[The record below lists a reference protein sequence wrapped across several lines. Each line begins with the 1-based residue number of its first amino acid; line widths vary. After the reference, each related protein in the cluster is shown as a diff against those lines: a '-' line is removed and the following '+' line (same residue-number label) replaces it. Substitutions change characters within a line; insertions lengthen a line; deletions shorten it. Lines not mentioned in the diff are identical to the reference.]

1 MSKRLLPFYSS
12 LLILAFGMSACNGY
26 DGQTEHGYDYWHH
39 LNSGGEK
46 PAFGDEIY
54 VYFQIRTRDTL
65 LFTSPNSA
73 LGMRTVLQDP
83 SLNPIKKPDPVADVL
98 PLMSEGDS
106 VTVVMKV
113 TDEMRGAPGLETAD
127 LLYYDVVIR
136 KIIPAGSRD
145 EYDAKDELLNAEEE
159 VSLAKPDFREALEQ
173 DSETAEI
180 LRELARF
187 KKGYEHLGISSSSG
201 LWYTVLEKGTG
212 NKLSKGEVAQIKYIG
227 CLSDGIVFGENFT
240 EASSF
245 SFTAGQGSVIK
256 AWEETL
262 SIIGSGGKVFLA
274 VPPSLGYGKLGK
286 APFIAPQDTLFYY
299 FELEEGSN
307 LPQ

>member
-1 MSKRLLPFYSS
+1 MLTFGV
-12 LLILAFGMSACNGY
+12 LACHHY

-54 VYFQIRTRDTL
+54 IYFQIRTRDTL

-73 LGMRTVLQDP
+73 RGMRTVLQNP

-106 VTVVMKV
+106 VTVVMEV
-113 TDEMRGAPGLETAD
+113 TEEMRAAPGLETAD
-127 LLYYDVVIR
+127 LLYYDVVLR
-136 KIIPAGSRD
+136 KIIPAGSRE
-145 EYDAKDELLNAEEE
+145 EYDAKDGLLNAKEEL
-159 VSLAKPDFREALEQ
+159 SLAKPDFREALEQ
-173 DSETAEI
+173 DSETAKI
-180 LRELARF
+180 LQELARF
-187 KKGYEHLGISSSSG
+187 KGGYRHLGISSSSG

-227 CLSDGIVFGENFT
+227 CLSEGIVFGENFT

-262 SIIGSGGKVFLA
+262 SIIGPGGKVFIA

-286 APFIAPQDTLFYY
+286 APFIEPQDTLFYY
-299 FELEEGSN
+299 FELEKDLN
-307 LPQ
+307 LSQ